1 MHTQVSQHAH
11 EMQLAGYPVNY
22 NRKQLRNKRIFGSTQ
37 KSMMVSQ
44 WRWKALLQGAV
55 DSQWR
60 WKALLQGAVDGDNHA
75 SLAFILFLF
84 GGY

>member
-55 DSQWR
+55 D
-60 WKALLQGAVDGDNHA
+60 GDNHA